1 VTETSTRPPAREAR
15 PAPAEPR
22 PWAPLAAEAV
32 GTFALVLVGTGAIA
46 GAEELGWFDL
56 AGISLAFGA
65 VVALVILAFGKVSGA
80 HINPAV
86 TIGFASAGRFER
98 RRVLP
103 YVAAQLAGALAASA
117 LVARVFPTSERLGS
131 TFPVAG
137 WWPSFLIEVALTF
150 VLMLVILRA
159 SSRPGAR
166 LVGVALAVGGTV
178 MAGAW
183 LAGPHT
189 GASMNPARSLGP
201 ALVSGGLA
209 PLPLY
214 LVAPLVGALLA
225 VPACR
230 LTGSPAC
237 CPGRGGCA

>member
-1 VTETSTRPPAREAR
+1 MTETSSEDTPL
-15 PAPAEPR
+15 
-22 PWAPLAAEAV
+22 PWGPLAAEAA

-46 GAEELGWFDL
+46 AAEELGWFGL

-65 VVALVILAFGKVSGA
+65 VVALVILTIGRISGA

-86 TIGFASAGRFER
+86 TVGFASAGRFER

-103 YVAAQLAGALAASA
+103 YVASQLLGALAASA
-117 LVARVFPTSERLGS
+117 LVARLFPTSEGLGS
-131 TFPVAG
+131 TLPLAG
-137 WWPSFLIEVALTF
+137 WWPSFLIEVGLTF
-150 VLMLVILRA
+150 VLMLVVLRA

-166 LVGVALAVGGTV
+166 LLGVALAVGATV

-230 LTGSPAC
+230 LTGPASC